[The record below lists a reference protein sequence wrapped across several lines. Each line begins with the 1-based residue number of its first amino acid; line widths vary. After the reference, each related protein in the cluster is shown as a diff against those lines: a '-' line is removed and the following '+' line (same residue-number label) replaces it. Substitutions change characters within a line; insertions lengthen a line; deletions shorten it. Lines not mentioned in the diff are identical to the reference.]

1 MSSSPHSLPLSSP
14 FRPQT
19 RSLTETCFIGGGM
32 PQLAAA
38 LASVRVDVEVA
49 LTQFVLCTILTLWMV
64 HFVEKR
70 DAGVR
75 TRRGG
80 LAM

>member
-1 MSSSPHSLPLSSP
+1 
-14 FRPQT
+14 
-19 RSLTETCFIGGGM
+19 M